1 MKRLSIAMVL
11 LFLSSIFTAT
21 VFAADAFEL
30 VIPLPLT
37 GKPAKFGEIMKR
49 SYEIA
54 AEEINAKG
62 GVKGRKI
69 ALSFEDS
76 TGKPEI
82 ARSIV
87 EKLIDSKKQPIIVG
101 EYTSACAKAVAA
113 VAEERK
119 TPYLVVASAD
129 DDITQKNYKY
139 VFRQNQVNAHY
150 GDAVVDFL
158 KTVVKPKTI
167 AVLYESSAFGTSGA
181 DAMER
186 DAAGIGAKVVL
197 KEKFETGAI
206 DFKPLLSK
214 VKAAQPEVIY
224 TVAYANEAQLIMKQ
238 AKELRIDAKL
248 YAGGAAGFAIPE
260 FIKGA
265 QDAAEYV
272 ISATLWTPQ
281 LKYPGTREFAD
292 KYKAKH
298 GDYLSRRLGLCRP
311 LRNGRRP
318 QPGNGLDARCHSR
331 CAQGHE
337 PQDRLR
343 SREVRGQGRLPE
355 PELPRNPRDPGA
367 EGRVRDRLA
376 EVPCQQALPVSG
388 SVVEREKINFF
399 RHREHRAHRER
410 PPEFFYLK
418 LCDLCVLRGRTLGFS
433 CLLSSSKSCSKRSSP
448 ASCSAGSMP

>member
-1 MKRLSIAMVL
+1 MKHIALVVSL
-11 LFLSSIFTAT
+11 LFLFSMSASP
-21 VFAADAFEL
+21 VPAADTFEL

-49 SYEIA
+49 SYEMA
-54 AEEINAKG
+54 VEEINAKG
-62 GVKGRKI
+62 GVKGKKI

-76 TGKPEI
+76 TGKPDV

-113 VAEERK
+113 VSEERK

-150 GDAVVDFL
+150 GDAVVSFL
-158 KTVVKPKTI
+158 KEVVKPKTI
-167 AVLYESSAFGTSGA
+167 AILYESSAFGTSGA
-181 DAMER
+181 DAMEK
-186 DAAGIGAKVVL
+186 DAAPMGTKVVL

-214 VKAAQPEVIY
+214 VKAAQPDVIY

-281 LKYPGTREFAD
+281 LNYPGAKEFAD

-298 GDYLSRRLGLCRP
+298 GDYPSYHGASAYAAMYVTA
-311 LRNGRRP
+311 
-318 QPGNGLDARCHSR
+318 DALIRAKSWTTDGIR
-331 CAQGHE
+331 DALKATNLKTAYGPVKFEDREGYQNQNFHE
-337 PQDRLR
+337 TLAIQVQKGEFETVWPKSHASKPYIYPVPSWKDR
-343 SREVRGQGRLPE
+343 
-355 PELPRNPRDPGA
+355 
-367 EGRVRDRLA
+367 
-376 EVPCQQALPVSG
+376 
-388 SVVEREKINFF
+388 K
-399 RHREHRAHRER
+399 
-410 PPEFFYLK
+410 
-418 LCDLCVLRGRTLGFS
+418 
-433 CLLSSSKSCSKRSSP
+433 
-448 ASCSAGSMP
+448 

>member
-1 MKRLSIAMVL
+1 MKQLSL
-11 LFLSSIFTAT
+11 AT
-21 VFAADAFEL
+21 VFLFLFGVFAMPVLAAETFDL
-30 VIPLPLT
+30 IIPLPLT

-49 SYEIA
+49 SYEMA

-62 GVKGRKI
+62 GVKGKKI

-76 TGKPEI
+76 NGKPEI

-101 EYTSACAKAVAA
+101 EYTSACAKAVAS

-119 TPYLVVASAD
+119 TPYVVVASAD

-158 KTVVKPKTI
+158 KNVVKPKTI
-167 AVLYESSAFGTSGA
+167 AILYESSAFGTSGA
-181 DAMER
+181 DAMAK
-186 DAAGIGAKVVL
+186 DAASFGAKVVL

-214 VKAAQPEVIY
+214 VKAEQPDVIY

-272 ISATLWTPQ
+272 VSATLWTPQ
-281 LKYPGTREFAD
+281 LKYPGAREFAD
-292 KYKAKH
+292 KYKAKYNDYPSYH
-298 GDYLSRRLGLCRP
+298 GASAYAALFVTA
-311 LRNGRRP
+311 
-318 QPGNGLDARCHSR
+318 DALNRAKDWTADGIR
-331 CAQGHE
+331 DALKATNLKTAYGPVKFEDKEGYQNQNFHE
-337 PQDRLR
+337 TFAIQVQKGEFETVWPKSQA
-343 SREVRGQGRLPE
+343 SKPYVYPV
-355 PELPRNPRDPGA
+355 PSW
-367 EGRVRDRLA
+367 RDR
-376 EVPCQQALPVSG
+376 
-388 SVVEREKINFF
+388 K
-399 RHREHRAHRER
+399 
-410 PPEFFYLK
+410 
-418 LCDLCVLRGRTLGFS
+418 
-433 CLLSSSKSCSKRSSP
+433 
-448 ASCSAGSMP
+448 